1 MQERI
6 FTTNWFF
13 AGALGANVSVNP
25 EFPFPVRLIGVKAH
39 ASNDSD
45 ATLAVTSIVT
55 AAVIG
60 DSGDPAYLEPTGAEV
75 AQIAKNTVI
84 PFVLDYDG
92 ASGTAAQNVEIVAV
106 WKAGEG

>member
-6 FTTNWFF
+6 FTTNWYL
-13 AGALGANVSVNP
+13 AGTLSGNHSLNP
-25 EFPFPVRLIGVKAH
+25 EFPFPVRLVGIKAH

-45 ATLAVTSIVT
+45 ATLTVTSIVT

-60 DSGDPAYLEPTGAEV
+60 DSGDPAYLEPDDAEV
-75 AQIAKNTVI
+75 AQIAKDTVI

-92 ASGTAAQNVEIVAV
+92 ASGTAADDVEIVAI
-106 WKAGEG
+106 WKTGEG